1 VEIKLY
7 EPIGGFLGIDAKT
20 FTDQIPADETEITVR
35 INSPGGTV
43 SDGLAI
49 YNYLK
54 DHKAHITTVVD
65 GYAASSASVVMMAG
79 DDRHAHKSSFVM
91 VHNPW
96 AMTVGNADD
105 LRHQADVL
113 DEHGSALL
121 DIYKNVTGKDD
132 SALRE
137 MMEDETWMR
146 GDAAMENGFATH
158 VIDET
163 AETKAAAALAW
174 SAMFDAIQQGKELDM
189 SANPTKKE
197 VTAQRDELQAE
208 VDELR
213 QKVVGVD
220 EAIESAKSEVR
231 TEVQAEVDAAH
242 AKLGETES
250 DLAAVRAAVDTL
262 TEENTAADA
271 IIGEKVAQINDQAA
285 TIETQQSAIDESN
298 GKISALENKLKDP
311 AYQDANLQT
320 VEIDAQAATD
330 AEADELESVAK
341 DSGDEADDGSAWEV
355 YHGMQSGAERLAYWR
370 ANRKAIIDSE
380 PTE

>member
-20 FTDQIPADETEITVR
+20 FTDQIPADESEITVR

-54 DHKAHITTVVD
+54 DHKAHVTTVVD

-121 DIYKNVTGKDD
+121 DIYKNVTGKDE

-197 VTAQRDELQAE
+197 VTAQRDEL
-208 VDELR
+208 R
-213 QKVVGVD
+213 QKVDGIG
-220 EAIESAKSEVR
+220 EAIESAKSEAR
-231 TEVQAEVDAAH
+231 AEMQAEVDAVQ
-242 AKLGETES
+242 AKLVETES
-250 DLAAVRAAVDTL
+250 DMAAVVQSNQTIRAAVDTL
-262 TEENTAADA
+262 TEENAAA
-271 IIGEKVAQINDQAA
+271 GETIGEKVAQINDQTA
-285 TIETQQSAIDESN
+285 TIETQQSVIDESN
-298 GKISALENKLKDP
+298 DKISALENKLKDP

-320 VEIDAQAATD
+320 GEIDAQAAAD
-330 AEADELESVAK
+330 AEADELESAAK
-341 DSGDEADDGSAWEV
+341 DSGDEADEGSAWEV
-355 YHGMQSGAERLAYWR
+355 YHGMQSGAERVAYWK

-380 PTE
+380 PTD